1 MVMVI
6 ITTNYVVVYLS
17 KISIIIAELLNA
29 MQSSDTS
36 SFFWLDNWIIN
47 REIEKLEGDDI
58 PTFSYYFLLAGDQ
71 RSALSASI
79 TNHRQTR
86 SKTLC

>member
-6 ITTNYVVVYLS
+6 ITTNNVVVYLS

-36 SFFWLDNWIIN
+36 NFF
-47 REIEKLEGDDI
+47 
-58 PTFSYYFLLAGDQ
+58 
-71 RSALSASI
+71 
-79 TNHRQTR
+79 
-86 SKTLC
+86 